1 MQHKVNQFLGEK
13 SGQSLR
19 AEIYSNSEGYTISYF
34 INDVEQNNENF
45 PGKSIHFVENAA
57 LNWISGIEILNG

>member
-34 INDVEQNNENF
+34 INDIEQNNENF

-57 LNWISGIEILNG
+57 LNWIGGIEILNG